1 MYVTVVNILTPS
13 IMETSAFLNALNHV
27 ITETKAA
34 YDHRKGITAP
44 SKISGDGETV
54 TPGDGEAPDPAA

>member
-1 MYVTVVNILTPS
+1 
-13 IMETSAFLNALNHV
+13 METSAFLNALNHV